1 MNRVQYEE
9 ALTKGIKKQTD
20 KRCGQL
26 LEDIY
31 DTIKLMA
38 IMYPNDTADD
48 VRERIKNWCAFKAK
62 DYGKIIE
69 YWKEGNKQ

>member
-26 LEDIY
+26 LEDLY
-31 DTIKLMA
+31 DIVNLMRV
-38 IMYPNDTADD
+38 MYPSDTADD
-48 VRERIKNWCAFKAK
+48 VRERIKNWCAMKAK

-69 YWKEGNKQ
+69 YWKEENKE